1 MEHNVEINGVSICY
15 EQQGGG
21 RPVILLH
28 GNGGS
33 HHTFDGLIKRL
44 SASYTVYAPDSR
56 GHGHSGK
63 AGPLSY
69 EQLASDTA
77 KLIRV
82 LGLEKPMLYGFSDGG
97 IVGLLVASG
106 WPGLLS
112 KLAVSG
118 ANSSPAGLK
127 ARNRFAYRLIYA
139 VTQRQQ
145 TGMMLHGPALT
156 RAELSRIT
164 VPTLVTAGER
174 DVIREED
181 TRFIAAH
188 IPHAELKILP
198 GESHGSYVHDSDK
211 IARLLLPFFGQ

>member
-77 KLIRV
+77 ELIRV
-82 LGLEKPMLYGFSDGG
+82 LGLEKPML
-97 IVGLLVASG
+97 LQA
-106 WPGLLS
+106 
-112 KLAVSG
+112 
-118 ANSSPAGLK
+118 
-127 ARNRFAYRLIYA
+127 
-139 VTQRQQ
+139 
-145 TGMMLHGPALT
+145 
-156 RAELSRIT
+156 
-164 VPTLVTAGER
+164 
-174 DVIREED
+174 
-181 TRFIAAH
+181 
-188 IPHAELKILP
+188 
-198 GESHGSYVHDSDK
+198 
-211 IARLLLPFFGQ
+211 

>member
-77 KLIRV
+77 ELIRV

-118 ANSSPAGLK
+118 ANSSCGIESAQPVCLPAHLCGHPEAADRHDA
-127 ARNRFAYRLIYA
+127 ARPCTHAGGAFA
-139 VTQRQQ
+139 
-145 TGMMLHGPALT
+145 HH
-156 RAELSRIT
+156 RAHACNGGG
-164 VPTLVTAGER
+164 AGC
-174 DVIREED
+174 D
-181 TRFIAAH
+181 
-188 IPHAELKILP
+188 P
-198 GESHGSYVHDSDK
+198 
-211 IARLLLPFFGQ
+211 

>member
-1 MEHNVEINGVSICY
+1 MEHNIEINGISICY
-15 EQQGGG
+15 EQQGSG
-21 RPVILLH
+21 RPIVLLH

-33 HHTFDGLIKRL
+33 HHTFDGLIERL
-44 SASYTVYAPDSR
+44 AALYTVYAPDSR
-56 GHGHSGK
+56 GHGRSGK

-77 KLIRV
+77 ELIQA
-82 LGLEKPMLYGFSDGG
+82 LGLDHPMLYGFSDGG

-127 ARNRFAYRLIYA
+127 ARNRFVYRLIYA
-139 VTQRQQ
+139 VTQRRQ

-156 RAELSRIT
+156 QAELSRIT

-174 DVIREED
+174 DVIREAD
-181 TRFIAAH
+181 TRFIAAQ
-188 IPHAELKILP
+188 IPYAELKILP
-198 GESHGSYVHDSDK
+198 GESHGSYVHDPDK
-211 IARLLLPFFGQ
+211 IARLLLPFLEQ

>member
-1 MEHNVEINGVSICY
+1 M
-15 EQQGGG
+15 
-21 RPVILLH
+21 
-28 GNGGS
+28 
-33 HHTFDGLIKRL
+33 
-44 SASYTVYAPDSR
+44 
-56 GHGHSGK
+56 
-63 AGPLSY
+63 
-69 EQLASDTA
+69 
-77 KLIRV
+77 
-82 LGLEKPMLYGFSDGG
+82 
-97 IVGLLVASG
+97 
-106 WPGLLS
+106 
-112 KLAVSG
+112 
-118 ANSSPAGLK
+118 K

-198 GESHGSYVHDSDK
+198 GESHGSYVHDPDK
-211 IARLLLPFFGQ
+211 IAHLLLPFFGQ

>member
-33 HHTFDGLIKRL
+33 TTPLTVDKKALG
-44 SASYTVYAPDSR
+44 SYTVYAPDSR

-77 KLIRV
+77 ELIRV

-112 KLAVSG
+112 SLRSV
-118 ANSSPAGLK
+118 
-127 ARNRFAYRLIYA
+127 
-139 VTQRQQ
+139 
-145 TGMMLHGPALT
+145 
-156 RAELSRIT
+156 
-164 VPTLVTAGER
+164 GEFQLR
-174 DVIREED
+174 D
-181 TRFIAAH
+181 
-188 IPHAELKILP
+188 
-198 GESHGSYVHDSDK
+198 
-211 IARLLLPFFGQ
+211 